1 MTALAMQATVR
12 FFEDWRVG
20 SGAGVAT
27 GVDRAVLLEDG
38 VPYVPAKSLTGV
50 WRDAAETLARGL
62 DHRNVGGAWHT
73 RVDELFGTQPARR
86 GAEAGSRPRRGRL
99 SVRPARLPTAL
110 TRRLAGPRLT
120 PLRAALCTVRAGV
133 RINPNDGTALDDHL
147 RFEQTARRGLALRA
161 GLELD
166 TAGLTSEESDR
177 LIALLVASA
186 AFVDRIGAG
195 RRRGLGGASVGLEL
209 PGGDLPGDDELL
221 DTLRSEPTLELERA
235 PLPLPEPEHDD
246 DRAEGAGGLLELA
259 LEITARSPVLLAP
272 KVTGNIHRGSDFI
285 PGAQLLGIVCSG
297 IDAAAGAAIAGRA
310 VRDGELVVTAATPM
324 VAGAPGRAMPACMA
338 RFKDG
343 RGFSEPDGV
352 RNAFADSPAEPG
364 RIPPRQLKGLRAGYL
379 GPLAGGW
386 LPARVEP
393 ERVTRVHG
401 VIDDQ
406 AQRPTED
413 SGLYSYAA
421 LPAGERLAAAVHIT
435 GALAATLAGR
445 ESRVTEALSGPRRIG
460 RSKKD
465 DYGAVSIAA
474 RLESGADDGRLRQ
487 LARSERLS
495 VWLLDHVVLTGPTGA
510 PRPTVEGLLAE
521 LETQLGGDDGSE
533 PRLKLEIAADSQR
546 GSLAA
551 IRAGRVESWNATWG
565 LPRETLCTLAP
576 GSCAI
581 LEVASGSITPEALQE
596 AERSGIGGRTAEG
609 LGQVRFADPL
619 LDTPLQGLGPPP
631 REDPTADDPPPLDA
645 ETRALGRCIEDNAWR
660 EQIARAA
667 LLLAGSDP
675 DALLPGRPPSN
686 NSQLGN
692 LRAAAADPD
701 GASAGLSAWL
711 REGDEAVERRQLSR
725 GWTAGQRERLLALAA
740 PASNELWSALERALQ
755 YPDGFFFS
763 ADDEPLLVTKPS
775 ELRRAHHDRALLAA
789 VDGLVRVLGEPGRH
803 GEEEASPDGDRDG

>member
-1 MTALAMQATVR
+1 MTVVALQATVR

-20 SGAGVAT
+20 SGAGVAA

-38 VPYVPAKSLTGV
+38 MPYVPAKSLTGV

-62 DHRNVGGAWHT
+62 DRRKAGGAWHT
-73 RVDELFGTQPARR
+73 RVDELFGTQPARP
-86 GAEAGSRPRRGRL
+86 GAEAGSRPRPGRL
-99 SVRPARLPTAL
+99 SVRPARLPAAL
-110 TRRLAGPRLT
+110 ACRLAGPRLT
-120 PLRAALCTVRAGV
+120 PLRAALCVVRAGV
-133 RINPNDGTALDDHL
+133 HINPDDGTALDDHL
-147 RFEQTARRGLALRA
+147 RFEQTARRGLSLRA

-166 TAGLTSEESDR
+166 TAGLTSEENDR
-177 LIALLVASA
+177 LMALLAASA
-186 AFVDRIGAG
+186 AFVDRVGAG

-209 PGGDLPGDDELL
+209 PGGDLPGDEELL
-221 DTLRSEPTLELERA
+221 ATLRSEPPMELERS
-235 PLPLPEPEHDD
+235 PLGEPEPDD
-246 DRAEGAGGLLELA
+246 DAEGEGGLLELA
-259 LEITARSPVLLAP
+259 LEITTRSPLLVSP
-272 KVTGNIHRGSDFI
+272 KVTGNIHLGSDRI
-285 PGAQLLGIVCSG
+285 PGAQLLGMVCSA
-297 IDAAAGAAIAGRA
+297 IDAVAGAAVARRA
-310 VRDGELVVTAATPM
+310 VSRGELLVSAATPL

-364 RIPPRQLKGLRAGYL
+364 RTPARQLKGLRAGYL
-379 GPLAGGW
+379 GPLADGG

-421 LPAGERLAAAVHIT
+421 LPAGERLAAVVRVT
-435 GALAATLAGR
+435 GGLAAALADR
-445 ESRVTEALSGPRRIG
+445 ESRLTEALSGPRRIG

-474 RLESGADDGRLRQ
+474 RLESSPDDGRLVQ
-487 LARSERLS
+487 LVRGERLS

-521 LETQLGGDDGSE
+521 LETRLGGNDGSE
-533 PRLKLEIAADSQR
+533 PEPTLKLEIASDAR
-546 GSLAA
+546 GGSLAA
-551 IRAGRVESWNATWG
+551 IRAGRIESWNAGWG

-581 LEVASGSITPEALQE
+581 LEVGRGSISPEALRD
-596 AERSGIGGRTAEG
+596 AERSGIGERTAEG

-619 LDTPLQGLGPPP
+619 LDTPLEGLGPPP
-631 REDPTADDPPPLDA
+631 REDPRADDPPPLDT
-645 ETRALGRCIEDNAWR
+645 ETRALGRRIEDSAWR
-660 EQIARAA
+660 DQIVRAA
-667 LLLAGSDP
+667 LLLAGSRP
-675 DALLPGRPPSN
+675 DALLPGRPPS

-701 GASAGLSAWL
+701 GAGAGLRAWL
-711 REGDEAVERRQLSR
+711 PKDDEAVERRQLSR
-725 GWTAGQRERLLALAA
+725 GWLTEQRERLIALAA
-740 PASNELWSALERALQ
+740 PASNELWSALEGALA
-755 YPDGFFFS
+755 YPAGFFFS

-775 ELRRAHHDRALLAA
+775 ELRHAHHDRALLAA
-789 VDGLVRVLGEPGRH
+789 VDALTRALTGPDDDREAQAAPPEGDHH
-803 GEEEASPDGDRDG
+803 G